1 MCSTDGHAACLLFE
15 VEPNEMLFILSI
27 EAAERPVRTR
37 GTTGQHVEETITAI
51 SRKLMTSQPMY
62 SYMYFLSPV
71 SAAIRPGHRY
81 WYYCYMYNHIRRDTM
96 LSFDWIA
103 ALLRWTYWRRAVLR
117 VLCAGKNMHTLRLF
131 SFMQTRLSIWLLNEY
146 RIAAVV

>member
-1 MCSTDGHAACLLFE
+1 MCSTFE

-37 GTTGQHVEETITAI
+37 GTTGQHVEETDHCHFQEINDVTA
-51 SRKLMTSQPMY
+51 TF

-81 WYYCYMYNHIRRDTM
+81 
-96 LSFDWIA
+96 
-103 ALLRWTYWRRAVLR
+103 
-117 VLCAGKNMHTLRLF
+117 
-131 SFMQTRLSIWLLNEY
+131 
-146 RIAAVV
+146 